1 MGFVGDMFMLIGDAI
16 KRILLVAKVDEITAS
31 KVY

>member
-1 MGFVGDMFMLIGDAI
+1 MGLVGDMFMLIGDAI
-16 KRILLVAKVDEITAS
+16 ERILLVAKVDEITAS